1 MRLTTDKELVTAYQ
15 KRLRIL
21 EKKGSSRFVEKII

>member
-21 EKKGSSRFVEKII
+21 EKKQDFTRGDF